1 MYVLW
6 LVIGTVFSYVHL
18 SVVLEYCDGIAIA
31 TFDRLS
37 MNLKYLRLRSS
48 LSLSVNVSLNY
59 NSSDQEK
66 VSQTA
71 KLQFSDKQL
80 RNCHLAI
87 RPTFPKSDEW

>member
-1 MYVLW
+1 
-6 LVIGTVFSYVHL
+6 
-18 SVVLEYCDGIAIA
+18 
-31 TFDRLS
+31 

-71 KLQFSDKQL
+71 KWQFSDKQSP
-80 RNCHLAI
+80 NCNSVIH
-87 RPTFPKSDEW
+87 TQTEMQTESDVFRMHDYSGSR